1 MVPKFSPAVLA
12 TLLFSA
18 PLLRAQSV
26 TLPPG
31 TPLPVQIGGAL
42 PMKAG
47 EPIRAALLYPVYDHD
62 HLILPAKTVV
72 TGTVVSLTP
81 DHTHRLHAR
90 LRGDFTPFHTPVV
103 RFTSIVLADGT
114 TVPIVTGTATDGAP
128 IYRLVAPPPH
138 KGGLIARQFGVAKQA
153 AKDRIAVITGP
164 DKVDRL
170 KQFLYTQLPYH
181 PEHIAKAT
189 AWTVETAEP
198 AAVPDPPAP
207 LAAAATPLAPA
218 AAPATPPPAAMK
230 PGEPPTW
237 ILQAYLKNGMSS
249 ATAKSGESIQ
259 ATVAEPILNPDGSI
273 AVPQGSI
280 LTGTITEAK
289 PARSFARAGKLR
301 FNFRQIQLPGEQA
314 QNVQATLT
322 GADSASDQQL
332 AMTSEGQVQ
341 PKPQDKILVPA
352 LLIALASRPFD
363 EDHGLAHN
371 GEASNSVGLL
381 GFIVGTAVGQPNIA
395 AGVGFYGAGIAI
407 YERLLRRGKEVS
419 FARDTRIVLQT
430 TARRGAT
437 LKPDTQAPRQR

>member
-1 MVPKFSPAVLA
+1 MTLRFSPAAAV
-12 TLLFSA
+12 TLLFFS
-18 PLLRAQSV
+18 PLLRAQDVS
-26 TLPPG
+26 LPAG
-31 TPLPVQIGGAL
+31 TPLPVQIGGPL

-62 HLILPAKTVV
+62 RLVLPAKTLV

-138 KGGLIARQFGVAKQA
+138 QGGLIARQFAVAKQA
-153 AKDRIAVITGP
+153 AKDRIAVVTGP
-164 DKVDRL
+164 DKLDRL
-170 KQFLYTQLPYH
+170 KQFLYTQLPVH
-181 PEHIAKAT
+181 PERIAKAT
-189 AWTVETAEP
+189 AWTVETI
-198 AAVPDPPAP
+198 DPAP
-207 LAAAATPLAPA
+207 LPVAVIPLVAPTP
-218 AAPATPPPAAMK
+218 PPPAAR

-237 ILQAYLKNGMSS
+237 ILQAYLKAGMSS
-249 ATAKSGESIQ
+249 ATSKAGESIE
-259 ATVAEPILNPDGSI
+259 ATVAEPIRNPDGSV

-289 PARSFARAGKLR
+289 PARSFARVGKLR

-341 PKPQDKILVPA
+341 PKPQDKILVPV

-363 EDHGLAHN
+363 EDDQLTHSA
-371 GEASNSVGLL
+371 EASNSIGLV
-381 GFIVGTAVGQPNIA
+381 GFIVGTAAGHPNIA
-395 AGVGFYGAGIAI
+395 AGIGFYGAAISI
-407 YERLLRRGKEVS
+407 YERLLRRGKEVA

-430 TARRGAT
+430 TARRSAA

>member
-1 MVPKFSPAVLA
+1 
-12 TLLFSA
+12 
-18 PLLRAQSV
+18 
-26 TLPPG
+26 
-31 TPLPVQIGGAL
+31 
-42 PMKAG
+42 
-47 EPIRAALLYPVYDHD
+47 
-62 HLILPAKTVV
+62 
-72 TGTVVSLTP
+72 
-81 DHTHRLHAR
+81 
-90 LRGDFTPFHTPVV
+90 
-103 RFTSIVLADGT
+103 VLADGT

-138 KGGLIARQFGVAKQA
+138 QGGLIARQFGVAKQA
-153 AKDRIAVITGP
+153 AKDRIAIVTGP
-164 DKVDRL
+164 DKLDRL

-198 AAVPDPPAP
+198 ATVPDPPSP
-207 LAAAATPLAPA
+207 LATVAPPLVPAAVTATPT
-218 AAPATPPPAAMK
+218 TPPPATK

-237 ILQAYLKNGMSS
+237 ILQAYLKDGISS
-249 ATAKSGESIQ
+249 ATSKSGESIQ
-259 ATVAEPILNPDGSI
+259 ATVAQPILNSDGSI

-280 LTGTITEAK
+280 LTGTITEAQ

-301 FNFRQIQLPGEQA
+301 FNFRQLQLPGEQA
-314 QNVQATLT
+314 ENVQATLT

-363 EDHGLAHN
+363 EDNLTAHSA
-371 GEASNSVGLL
+371 EASNSIGVI
-381 GFIVGTAVGQPNIA
+381 GFIVGTAAGQPNIA
-395 AGVGFYGAGIAI
+395 AGIGAYGAAIAI

-437 LKPDTQAPRQR
+437 LTQSMQAPRQR